1 MQPDFPLLYSA
12 AHLCKEDTGS
22 AGSATMEAAFQF
34 TLPQREGTVLA
45 YQPAGSP
52 HIISIHTPAKGVT
65 WGRYWGIPEASDF
78 NPHSRKG
85 SDGRLIRGYG
95 PWSLFQSTL
104 PQGEW
109 PYEAADIKWHRVI
122 SIHTPAKGVTMLP
135 KRQPSHLNN
144 FNPHSRKGSDVKC
157 GYSTGQ
163 FVLFQSTLPQREW
176 LIILT
181 MCLWMFSFQ
190 STLPQREWQI
200 TIEVIS
206 SATQISIHTPAKG
219 VTYRDH
225 P

>member
-122 SIHTPAKGVTMLP
+122 SIHTPARGVTI
-135 KRQPSHLNN
+135 R
-144 FNPHSRKGSDVKC
+144 
-157 GYSTGQ
+157 
-163 FVLFQSTLPQREW
+163 
-176 LIILT
+176 
-181 MCLWMFSFQ
+181 
-190 STLPQREWQI
+190 
-200 TIEVIS
+200 IS
-206 SATQISIHTPAKG
+206 SNVAGGYISIHTPAKG
-219 VTYRDH
+219 VTGLRYESVRNFGISIH
-225 P
+225 TPAKGVTRITLRGCT